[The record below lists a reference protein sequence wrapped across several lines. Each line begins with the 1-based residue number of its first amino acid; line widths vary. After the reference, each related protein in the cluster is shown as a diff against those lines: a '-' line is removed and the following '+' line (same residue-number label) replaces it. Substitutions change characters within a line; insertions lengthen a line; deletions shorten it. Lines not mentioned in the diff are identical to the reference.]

1 MNNYRLISHKL
12 CPYVQRAAIVL
23 AEKEINFERK
33 DIDLANKPDWF
44 LKLSPLGKTP
54 VLMVDQQ
61 AIFESAVI
69 CEYLDEVL
77 VPRLHLNNPLTR
89 AQHRSWM
96 EFGSATLNT
105 IGSFYSAPTRIE
117 LEKSG
122 AELKR
127 KFEQL
132 EAVLEHGPYFAES
145 HFSMVDAVFGP
156 IFRYF
161 DVFDAIEHDIFSNTP
176 KVTEWR
182 RQLAQRPSIRNAVSP
197 DYIANLKAFIKAR
210 NSELGRLISP

>member
-1 MNNYRLISHKL
+1 MSNYTLISHKL
-12 CPYVQRAAIVL
+12 CPYVQRAAIVF

-44 LKLSPLGKTP
+44 LQLSPLGKTP
-54 VLMVDQQ
+54 ILLVDQQ
-61 AIFESAVI
+61 PIFESAVI

-77 VPRLHLNNPLTR
+77 VPQLHPNDPLTR

-96 EFGSATLNT
+96 EFGSAILNT
-105 IGSFYSAPTRIE
+105 IGGFYSAPNRIE
-117 LEKSG
+117 LEKSS
-122 AELKR
+122 AELMR

-132 EAVLEHGPYFAES
+132 ENVLDQGPYFAGS
-145 HFSMVDAVFGP
+145 NFSMVDAVFGP

-161 DVFDAIEHDIFSNTP
+161 DLFDAIAHGIFVNTP

-182 RQLAQRPSIRNAVSP
+182 RQLAQRASIRNAVSP
-197 DYIANLKAFIKAR
+197 DYIANLKAFINAR
-210 NSELGRLISP
+210 NSELGRLLNP